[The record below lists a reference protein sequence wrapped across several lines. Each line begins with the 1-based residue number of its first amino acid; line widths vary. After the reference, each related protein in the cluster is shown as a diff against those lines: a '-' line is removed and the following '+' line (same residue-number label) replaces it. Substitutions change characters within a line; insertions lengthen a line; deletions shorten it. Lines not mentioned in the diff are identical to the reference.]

1 MESKVHHTSGDVSGR
16 RVKGTHLALA
26 TIMSPHR
33 TPSLLLSSVLTLSQS
48 AQQYSVLTSAGSGE
62 AAEAQAALL
71 HDLEEQLRLAGAG
84 AALDQ
89 HSPARKVRLYSFRL
103 YHRLLLYWAT
113 LHLLVGRWEERCWW
127 SSRKSHPRPRNWPHE
142 GRGAGPGAGRGASRC
157 RNDGCCVWLLT
168 SARVSSCF

>member
-16 RVKGTHLALA
+16 RVKGTHLAPA
-26 TIMSPHR
+26 TITSPHR

-48 AQQYSVLTSAGSGE
+48 AQQYSVLTSAWSGE

-89 HSPARKVRLYSFRL
+89 HSPARIVALDIITVYCFTVP
-103 YHRLLLYWAT
+103 HCT
-113 LHLLVGRWEERCWW
+113 CWW
-127 SSRKSHPRPRNWPHE
+127 AGGR
-142 GRGAGPGAGRGASRC
+142 RGAGGARGRATRAPGTGRTRGGGRGRGRGGAPPGVGTMVAVF
-157 RNDGCCVWLLT
+157 GC
-168 SARVSSCF
+168 